1 MFYAHPPPN
10 NGSIGDRREDAM
22 PVERCPDLRIR
33 VRVARV
39 CRECCNPDLL
49 PDGYQVHPGSL
60 CLGGARL
67 AGGMVP
73 GIRAEGH
80 LYTPEGRSDT
90 GTGGRTERQTASEEG
105 AR

>member
-1 MFYAHPPPN
+1 
-10 NGSIGDRREDAM
+10 M
-22 PVERCPDLRIR
+22 PFERCPELRIH

-49 PDGYQVHPGSL
+49 PDAYRVNPGSL

-67 AGGMVP
+67 VGRMVP
-73 GIRAEGH
+73 GTRAEGH
-80 LYTPEGRSDT
+80 LYTPGGRSDT
-90 GTGGRTERQTASEEG
+90 GSGGRMQTQTARDEG